1 MYETLHNCP
10 QLNDQPVELVRFSV
24 DEPTQMAVYRC
35 DTCHLTRV
43 LKLHCGEVMWHV
55 ATTLGCGVCHVQVE
69 YCRDCEGFIP
79 AKKAGHPW
87 QARELQC
94 SHIRVARWHAADRR
108 RLRLSTGRTS
118 SG

>member
-87 QARELQC
+87 QALQNALI
-94 SHIRVARWHAADRR
+94 SGSPGGSWLTARRS
-108 RLRLSTGRTS
+108 RLSTGRAS